1 MALDGGNHAGWTP
14 LMYASYHGHPALV
27 AELLSRHADPS
38 RANNKGRCRCC
49 FSVSVL
55 LFLSSLLST
64 SFIVRT
70 PLILSAMCGNRA
82 TVSTLL
88 SASTQPKSQ
97 LISAADQVTT
107 GDSAFL
113 LPWG

>member
-1 MALDGGNHAGWTP
+1 
-14 LMYASYHGHPALV
+14 MYASYHGHAALV
-27 AELLSRHADPS
+27 EELLSRHADPG
-38 RANNKGRCRCC
+38 RGNNKGRCIDAAL
-49 FSVSVL
+49 VI
-55 LFLSSLLST
+55 LFIQLIASLLC
-64 SFIVRT
+64 RT

-107 GDSAFL
+107 GDSDSL
-113 LPWG
+113 LSWG

>member
-1 MALDGGNHAGWTP
+1 M
-14 LMYASYHGHPALV
+14 LMG
-27 AELLSRHADPS
+27 
-38 RANNKGRCRCC
+38 
-49 FSVSVL
+49 
-55 LFLSSLLST
+55 LFIYIAT
-64 SFIVRT
+64 SFITRT
-70 PLILSAMCGNRA
+70 PLILSAMCGNTA

-107 GDSAFL
+107 GDSDSL